1 MNDEHIFVL
10 FFNKNYLLWYLI
22 YIFYMTRI
30 TCFCAIKISN
40 WWFDFV
46 LFQQARIGSLGY
58 GEASRPVHTW
68 CVSLFPWICQIS
80 ALFQAAWCSKDGRSA
95 RVAILFTLNAYPKT
109 YQDNLL
115 VVHQVWDQPFW
126 DLESPQNKMRFHR
139 ASMFPVRL
147 FPKSTNRV
155 SGRDRLLSLRAL
167 NAGIVI
173 T

>member
-1 MNDEHIFVL
+1 MNIFL
-10 FFNKNYLLWYLI
+10 FCFLIKIIYYDIIYL
-22 YIFYMTRI
+22 FYMTRI

-68 CVSLFPWICQIS
+68 CVSLFPWICQNF

-115 VVHQVWDQPFW
+115 VVHQEWDQPFR
-126 DLESPQNKMRFHR
+126 DLESPHNKMRFHH
-139 ASMFPVRL
+139 ASMCHVRL
-147 FPKSTNRV
+147 LPKSTNRV
-155 SGRDRLLSLRAL
+155 SGRGRLLSLRAL